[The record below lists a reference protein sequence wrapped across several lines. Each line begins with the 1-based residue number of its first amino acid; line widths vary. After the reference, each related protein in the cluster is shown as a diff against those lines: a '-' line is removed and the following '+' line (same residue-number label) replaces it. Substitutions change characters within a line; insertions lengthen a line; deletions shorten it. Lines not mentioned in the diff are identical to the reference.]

1 MTPSRSQEIAEPF
14 QSLALTSP
22 RGPYIVGA
30 FALGRFPI
38 APRGLVEWRK
48 RLFDVACVVIAI
60 SALVWTFVVSP
71 VTRQMQSNELA
82 LIIAYPVACIVL
94 LSFVGRLLLRQ
105 AANQQYNDFALLG
118 VALFVQC
125 TVDLV
130 LELDFANIYSPLT
143 SWTAAICPV
152 A

>member
-1 MTPSRSQEIAEPF
+1 M
-14 QSLALTSP
+14 
-22 RGPYIVGA
+22 
-30 FALGRFPI
+30 
-38 APRGLVEWRK
+38 
-48 RLFDVACVVIAI
+48 
-60 SALVWTFVVSP
+60 VSP
-71 VTRQMQSNELA
+71 VKWQMQSKELA
-82 LIIAYPVACIVL
+82 IIIAYPVACIVL

-105 AANQQYNDFALLG
+105 TANQQYNDFALLG

-130 LELDFANIYSPLT
+130 LELDFANIDSPLT